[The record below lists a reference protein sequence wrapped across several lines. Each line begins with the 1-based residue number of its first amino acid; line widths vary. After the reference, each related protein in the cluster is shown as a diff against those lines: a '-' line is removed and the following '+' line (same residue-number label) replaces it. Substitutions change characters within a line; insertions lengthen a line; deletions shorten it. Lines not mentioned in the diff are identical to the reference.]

1 MSLTREVRLLSGVSA
16 LRVATDPSTLMSTVV
31 HRGSLLHTDRA
42 LSQLGLT
49 PVLELEH
56 CIRQAPLDQE
66 APTKASRSLSHGK
79 SSPEK
84 RPSPRVTRP
93 EKATASLGCVQSR
106 ASTRFLR
113 DDWPTHFRNRLPAG
127 GLPVVKLRAMSQVQH
142 EVQRI
147 NSASVARM
155 RMRMTALRVRSFKFR
170 CATCTYT
177 SPAIDR
183 STLLAPSRALAFRL
197 LCFERRTNGAGLVET
212 RNQCFATSIEAMF
225 AVFPC
230 LAYGIAVAPGLRS
243 SVVSSS
249 TNRCASAVM
258 AATVFIDVR
267 AALPLLPQCT
277 SANVELTCTEPPHA
291 HLAPCP
297 AG

>member
-93 EKATASLGCVQSR
+93 EKATLLGCVDETASLGCVQSR
-106 ASTRFLR
+106 GSTRFLFR
-113 DDWPTHFRNRLPAG
+113 DDWPTHFRNRLPVGA
-127 GLPVVKLRAMSQVQH
+127 LPVVKLRARSHVQL

-147 NSASVARM
+147 NSASHARAAPRGATNISSADDFDCSARVVPRPCRKSGKT
-155 RMRMTALRVRSFKFR
+155 RMNHRICVHVPLTRQTHSRDNRCDGTVTRSEYTHPCVSNSQNDSHEDECSVHASGPPGVSLCVFR
-170 CATCTYT
+170 
-177 SPAIDR
+177 
-183 STLLAPSRALAFRL
+183 LAPTGHRSLFTVTENTGGSRDTHMGHTGG
-197 LCFERRTNGAGLVET
+197 RT
-212 RNQCFATSIEAMF
+212 
-225 AVFPC
+225 
-230 LAYGIAVAPGLRS
+230 
-243 SVVSSS
+243 
-249 TNRCASAVM
+249 
-258 AATVFIDVR
+258 R
-267 AALPLLPQCT
+267 A
-277 SANVELTCTEPPHA
+277 H
-291 HLAPCP
+291 
-297 AG
+297 G

>member
-93 EKATASLGCVQSR
+93 EKATLLGCVDETASLGCVQSR
-106 ASTRFLR
+106 GSTRFLFR
-113 DDWPTHFRNRLPAG
+113 DDWPTHFRNRLPVGA
-127 GLPVVKLRAMSQVQH
+127 LPVVKLRARSHVQL

-147 NSASVARM
+147 NSASHARAAPRGATNISSADDFDCSAWVVPCRKWQEWMKHRICVHVTLTRQVATTGV
-155 RMRMTALRVRSFKFR
+155 TAL
-170 CATCTYT
+170 
-177 SPAIDR
+177 
-183 STLLAPSRALAFRL
+183 
-197 LCFERRTNGAGLVET
+197 
-212 RNQCFATSIEAMF
+212 
-225 AVFPC
+225 
-230 LAYGIAVAPGLRS
+230 
-243 SVVSSS
+243 
-249 TNRCASAVM
+249 
-258 AATVFIDVR
+258 
-267 AALPLLPQCT
+267 
-277 SANVELTCTEPPHA
+277 
-291 HLAPCP
+291 
-297 AG
+297 